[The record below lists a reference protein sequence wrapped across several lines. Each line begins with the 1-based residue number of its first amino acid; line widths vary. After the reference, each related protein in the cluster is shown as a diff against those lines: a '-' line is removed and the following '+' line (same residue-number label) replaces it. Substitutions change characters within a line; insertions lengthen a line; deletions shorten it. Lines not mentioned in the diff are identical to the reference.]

1 MTKQELRVLYKTRR
15 LELSSNDLEER
26 SQLICETVFKN
37 FQLEGKQISLFLP
50 IERQK
55 ELNTYK
61 ILEKGIAIGTNIA
74 LPKMDTDE
82 NNLKHY
88 QFENHSQLK
97 TNNWGIPEP
106 QTGKLIKNKDLDYVF
121 VPLLTLDSKGHR
133 VGYGKGFY
141 DRFLKKCRPDCIF
154 IDHPPKGLSN
164 CERQNGRQT
173 LHTNRQTLH
182 AMAARLHRGHKSTIC
197 LCRKYLFFAFY

>member
-1 MTKQELRVLYKTRR
+1 MTKQELRTIYKTKR
-15 LELSSNDLEER
+15 LELSSNALEER
-26 SQLICETVFKN
+26 SQLICESVFKN

-55 ELNTYK
+55 EINTYK

-74 LPKMDTDE
+74 LPKMDEDE
-82 NNLKHY
+82 RNLKHF
-88 QFENHSQLK
+88 QFENHTQLK

-106 QTGKLIKNKDLDYVF
+106 QFGKLVKNKDLDYVF

-154 IDHPPKGLSN
+154 IGLHLFNDVNEISDLDSHDIPLHF
-164 CERQNGRQT
+164 CVTPEKIMRFGR
-173 LHTNRQTLH
+173 
-182 AMAARLHRGHKSTIC
+182 
-197 LCRKYLFFAFY
+197 

>member
-82 NNLKHY
+82 NNLNPY

-97 TNNWGIPEP
+97 TI
-106 QTGKLIKNKDLDYVF
+106 TGELRIIIKTYYEFK
-121 VPLLTLDSKGHR
+121 
-133 VGYGKGFY
+133 
-141 DRFLKKCRPDCIF
+141 
-154 IDHPPKGLSN
+154 
-164 CERQNGRQT
+164 
-173 LHTNRQTLH
+173 
-182 AMAARLHRGHKSTIC
+182 TI
-197 LCRKYLFFAFY
+197 R

>member
-1 MTKQELRVLYKTRR
+1 MTKQELRTIYKTKR
-15 LELSSNDLEER
+15 LELSSNALEER
-26 SQLICETVFKN
+26 SQLICEFVFKN

-55 ELNTYK
+55 EINTYK

-74 LPKMDTDE
+74 LPKMDEDE
-82 NNLKHY
+82 RNLKHF
-88 QFENHSQLK
+88 QFENHTQLK

-106 QTGKLIKNKDLDYVF
+106 QFGKLIKNKDLDYVF

-141 DRFLKKCRPDCIF
+141 DKLLAKCNPECLF
-154 IDHPPKGLSN
+154 IGISLFDEFVKIDDINSFDVPLNSCFTPN
-164 CERQNGRQT
+164 CYYE
-173 LHTNRQTLH
+173 
-182 AMAARLHRGHKSTIC
+182 
-197 LCRKYLFFAFY
+197 F